1 MNNQKTNEITTGV
14 IWKQILIFF
23 FPILLGAFFQ
33 TLYNTVDASVVGKF
47 AGEEALASV
56 GGSSGQILNFV
67 FSFFMGLATGAT
79 VIIAQ
84 YFGAGDV
91 KSLDD
96 ALHTAYTAALIGG
109 LVLSVA
115 GVIFCR
121 PFLELLD
128 TPESLMASSAVYVRV
143 LMAGLVFTLI
153 YNIGSGIL
161 RAIGDSKRPLYILMA
176 CCGMNIV
183 LDLFFV
189 VTLHLG
195 VLGAAIATDIS
206 QAASAAV
213 VTWILMKKT
222 DGMKLAFAKLH
233 IRTATLWKILK
244 IGLPTAIAGSM
255 FSVSNMIVQT
265 AINHMGVPTMAAWT
279 AYGRIDALWWMINQA
294 FSVSVT
300 TFVGQNYGAM
310 LPDRVRKAVRE
321 VLAMEISSGIAMGA
335 LFILEAPVL
344 LGVFTSNDE
353 VISLGIQISLYMA
366 PFYWTFAIS
375 EILSATL
382 RAENYVMVSTV
393 ANLLGVFVF
402 RIIWIKWIV
411 PDGTLQQVI
420 SCYPIS
426 WCLISAFVAGYYLY
440 RQPKITRSMRA
451 AAEKKMAA

>member
-84 YFGAGDV
+84 YFGAEDA

-96 ALHTAYTAALIGG
+96 ALHTAYTAAVAGG
-109 LVLSVA
+109 LILSVA
-115 GVIFCR
+115 GVLFCR
-121 PFLELLD
+121 PFLQLLD
-128 TPESLMASSAVYVRV
+128 TPDTLMDSSAAYVRV

-189 VTLHLG
+189 VVLKAG

-206 QAASAAV
+206 QASSASI
-213 VTWILMKKT
+213 VTWTLMKKT
-222 DGMKLAFAKLH
+222 NGMKLSFRKLH
-233 IRTATLWKILK
+233 IRAATLGKILK

-265 AINHMGVPTMAAWT
+265 AINHMGVSTMAAWT

-300 TFVGQNYGAM
+300 TFVGQNFGAM

-321 VLAMEISSGIAMGA
+321 VLVMEIAAGIAMGA
-335 LFILEAPVL
+335 LFIFEAPL
-344 LGVFTSNDE
+344 LLRLFTSNEE
-353 VISLGIQISLYMA
+353 VIGLGVQISLYMA
-366 PFYWTFAIS
+366 PFYWIFAVS

-393 ANLLGVFVF
+393 ANLLGVFVY
-402 RIIWIKWIV
+402 RIVWIKWIV
-411 PDGTLQQVI
+411 PDGTLRQVL

-426 WCLISAFVAGYYLY
+426 WVLISAFVAAYYLY
-440 RQPKITRSMRA
+440 RQPKITRRMKQI
-451 AAEKKMAA
+451 EKNNEAV

>member
-1 MNNQKTNEITTGV
+1 MNTQKTNEITTGV

-47 AGEEALASV
+47 AGEQALASV

-67 FSFFMGLATGAT
+67 FGFFMGLATGAT

-84 YFGAGDV
+84 YFGAGDAR
-91 KSLDD
+91 SLDD

-109 LVLSVA
+109 LALSVA
-115 GVIFCR
+115 GVLFCR
-121 PFLELLD
+121 PFLRLLD
-128 TPESLMASSAVYVRV
+128 TPDSLMDSSAVYVRV

-161 RAIGDSKRPLYILMA
+161 RAIGDSRRPLYILMA

-195 VLGAAIATDIS
+195 VLGAAVATDIS

-222 DGMKLAFAKLH
+222 TGMKLSFSKLH
-233 IRTATLWKILK
+233 IRAATLGKILK

-265 AINHMGVPTMAAWT
+265 AINHMGVSTMAAWT

-294 FSVSVT
+294 FSISVT

-310 LPDRVRKAVRE
+310 LPDRVRRAVRE

-335 LFILEAPVL
+335 LFILGAPVL
-344 LGVFTSNDE
+344 LRFFTSNDE
-353 VISLGIQISLYMA
+353 VIRLGVQISLYMA
-366 PFYWTFAIS
+366 PFYWTFSIS

-393 ANLLGVFVF
+393 ANLLGVFVY

-411 PDGTLQQVI
+411 PGGTLQQVI

-440 RQPKITRSMRA
+440 RQPKITRSMK
-451 AAEKKMAA
+451 AAEKKMTA